1 MSSLDGDFRKPGRGD
16 EDDEHDSHAEFEV
29 RWLLPYADMIT
40 LLFALF
46 IVMFAISSVNNT
58 KLEELSKSVSK
69 AFNGNSQKA
78 GHQVASPKPSD
89 TPQNASE
96 SLLNSGATLAQ
107 LQQAVANAKE
117 TQAEQQRLRRL
128 KERIDDY
135 ARKHGLS
142 DKISTVID
150 ERGLAIRLVSDK
162 VLFDSGQAHVRPSVQ
177 PVLRDIA
184 NLLKGERNH
193 IRVEGHTDNV
203 PITSGQFPTNWEL
216 SAMRATTV
224 LRLIN
229 GYGIPSTHLSA
240 VGYGSKRPLR
250 SNDSESGRAR
260 NRRVEIVVLR
270 SASLGGPTGDALGG

>member
-16 EDDEHDSHAEFEV
+16 EEDEHASHAEFEV

-78 GHQVASPKPSD
+78 GHQVSSPKPSD
-89 TPQNASE
+89 TPQSASE

-107 LQQAVANAKE
+107 LQQAVSNAKE

-162 VLFDSGQAHVRPSVQ
+162 VLFDSGQAHVRSSVQ

-229 GYGIPSTHLSA
+229 GYGIPSNHLSA

-250 SNDSESGRAR
+250 SNATDAGRAR